1 MATEENKEKNK
12 DKEPQLKTVPGQDPA
27 ELPPAE
33 KAPLPV
39 HCNFCRVMATPE
51 EFLLD
56 FVMNPNF
63 FGPIAHELVTIQS
76 RVVMS
81 PEAAK
86 RLLAMLASTVQGFEE
101 KFGEIKMDPRAKLQ
115 EPLLS

>member
-1 MATEENKEKNK
+1 MSTEKNKEKGE
-12 DKEPQLKTVPGQDPA
+12 EPQLKSVSA
-27 ELPPAE
+27 EATTPLQPDR
-33 KAPLPV
+33 APMPV

-63 FGPIAHELVTIQS
+63 FGQISHEAVGIQS
-76 RVVMS
+76 RIVMS

-86 RLLAMLASTVQGFEE
+86 RLMAMLASTVNGFEE

>member
-1 MATEENKEKNK
+1 MANQESTDKTK
-12 DKEPQLKTVPGQDPA
+12 DKNPQLKTVPDEVPA
-27 ELPPAE
+27 DLPPPE

-63 FGPIAHELVTIQS
+63 FGPIAHELVAIQS

-86 RLLAMLASTVQGFEE
+86 RLMAMLASTVSGFEE